1 MSTTVRQATLEDLD
15 ALAPLFD
22 AYRQFYEQPSDLGRA
37 RRFLDER
44 LSFRESVVFIACG
57 ADGSAQGFTQLYPSF
72 SSVRAARTWL
82 LNDLFVA
89 PGARR
94 QGVAESLLGAAAVFA
109 RARGAARMTLSTTV
123 DNTAAQSLYERLGWQ
138 REEGF
143 LEYALQLPA

>member
-1 MSTTVRQATLEDLD
+1 MSAAVRQATPGDVD

-22 AYRQFYEQPSDLGRA
+22 SYRQFYEQPPDLARA
-37 RRFLDER
+37 RRFLEER
-44 LSFRESVVFIACG
+44 LQLGESVVFIALG
-57 ADGSAQGFTQLYPSF
+57 KDGSAQGFTQLYPSF

-94 QGVAESLLGAAAVFA
+94 QGVAESLLGAAAMFA

-123 DNTAAQSLYERLGWQ
+123 ENTAAQSLYERLGWR

-143 LEYALQLPA
+143 LEYALQLLA